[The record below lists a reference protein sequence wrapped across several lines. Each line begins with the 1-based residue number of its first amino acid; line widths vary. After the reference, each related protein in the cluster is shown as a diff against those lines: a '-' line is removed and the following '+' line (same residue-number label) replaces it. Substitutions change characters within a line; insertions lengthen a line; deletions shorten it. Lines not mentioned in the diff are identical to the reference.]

1 MRHLSRLPAVLVMLA
16 AGAGPLGAQD
26 VGLVGVGVASENVE
40 LPDPVGFGAFV
51 QFRSAPWLFRLSY
64 LRYADETRK
73 SGTVCQVYSPRIGCR
88 TEGVATS
95 ARMGGLRAVA
105 ERSLQVARSLE
116 LGVGGG
122 VSFNSL
128 TVNATGESGFRADLY
143 LPKTGQLGYLGSAS
157 LAFTPAPSLPVR
169 LLAGITG
176 HWVKFRGCVSAED
189 KTSGY
194 APFCGW
200 DRFTEVHAG
209 VSVTVPRASAT
220 AASRAEVMAGP
231 RNPRRAR

>member
-1 MRHLSRLPAVLVMLA
+1 MRLLSSLATVLVTLA

-26 VGLVGVGVASENVE
+26 LGLLGVGVASENLE
-40 LPDPVGFGAFV
+40 LPDPQGFGVFV
-51 QFRSAPWLFRLSY
+51 QLRSAPWIFRVSY
-64 LRYADETRK
+64 LRYSDETRK
-73 SGTVCQVYSPRIGCR
+73 TGTVCRVYSPRIGCR

-105 ERSLQVARSLE
+105 ERPLRVGRSLE

-122 VSFNSL
+122 LSFNSL
-128 TVNATGESGFRADLY
+128 TVDARGESGLRADLY
-143 LPKTGQLGYLGSAS
+143 MPKTGQIGYLGSTSFA
-157 LAFTPAPSLPVR
+157 LTPASSLPVR
-169 LLAGITG
+169 LVAGITG

-200 DRFTEVHAG
+200 NRFTEVHAG
-209 VSVTVPRASAT
+209 VSVTVPRARAR
-220 AASRAEVMAGP
+220 AASSAAVRAGP